1 MADTDTGI
9 SAAPQPEQGGQV
21 LTVIDGQCMRSLWKS
36 GLLVIVLTGLF
47 VAYLLIKP
55 GGPARVTFIDN
66 IIQGLLE
73 GVGLI
78 LALPFFIEVIHRIRQ
93 SPPSFAERVAPAKTS
108 QRWVPLLLGLGIL
121 SYIIGQV
128 LWTYNENILQLPA
141 SQLFPTWADAGFL
154 GSYPFVLI
162 ALLLLPTRPLA
173 ADTRTRIVLDSLM
186 IMVGITTF
194 SWFFILG
201 PTILHG
207 ANSMLGQVVGT
218 AYPLMTLVLIFCLV
232 LLIIH
237 SNDLT
242 IRPVALILALAFII
256 IVATDSIYDY
266 QQLNN
271 MYATGTMLDV
281 GWPLGYMLVGLG
293 ARAMRMVMASR
304 TLSTRTTPGAQPP
317 MEEAIQPSSASFLW
331 KSLLPYLFVPIV
343 VFLLGYTMSTRGHST
358 LRMGV
363 FIGVGILMVLLILRL
378 IFAIRETIGQNQKL
392 WVMHERVVKAELA
405 REKAE
410 RMRAERVIALNDAL
424 AASQQSKP
432 HARIVSLGHYQVR
445 DSQGIYYN
453 VYHREAGEHQAF
465 ECECPQYQQQSIC
478 PHSLIAAALHG
489 ASEASRS

>member
-1 MADTDTGI
+1 
-9 SAAPQPEQGGQV
+9 
-21 LTVIDGQCMRSLWKS
+21 
-36 GLLVIVLTGLF
+36 
-47 VAYLLIKP
+47 
-55 GGPARVTFIDN
+55 
-66 IIQGLLE
+66 
-73 GVGLI
+73 
-78 LALPFFIEVIHRIRQ
+78 
-93 SPPSFAERVAPAKTS
+93 
-108 QRWVPLLLGLGIL
+108 
-121 SYIIGQV
+121 
-128 LWTYNENILQLPA
+128 
-141 SQLFPTWADAGFL
+141 
-154 GSYPFVLI
+154 
-162 ALLLLPTRPLA
+162 
-173 ADTRTRIVLDSLM
+173 
-186 IMVGITTF
+186 
-194 SWFFILG
+194 
-201 PTILHG
+201 
-207 ANSMLGQVVGT
+207 
-218 AYPLMTLVLIFCLV
+218 
-232 LLIIH
+232 
-237 SNDLT
+237 
-242 IRPVALILALAFII
+242 
-256 IVATDSIYDY
+256 
-266 QQLNN
+266 
-271 MYATGTMLDV
+271 
-281 GWPLGYMLVGLG
+281 
-293 ARAMRMVMASR
+293 
-304 TLSTRTTPGAQPP
+304 

-343 VFLLGYTMSTRGHST
+343 VFLLVYTMSTYSHST